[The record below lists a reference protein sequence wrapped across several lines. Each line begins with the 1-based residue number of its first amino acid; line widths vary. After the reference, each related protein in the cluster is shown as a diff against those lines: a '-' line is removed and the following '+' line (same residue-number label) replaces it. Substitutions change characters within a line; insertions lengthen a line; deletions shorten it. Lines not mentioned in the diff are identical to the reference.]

1 MQNAAD
7 VNDLGAATSTS
18 NFFRSLGAVFGAA
31 AAGSL
36 VTDRLASGLD
46 DALSAERLE
55 ELGGAEGLIRSPKA
69 VKDGPEDLQE
79 VVTAVV
85 ADAVSTVFGWIVPL
99 ILVIL
104 ALGFAVRERPLRT
117 ASAMSPD
124 AAADG

>member
-1 MQNAAD
+1 MQD
-7 VNDLGAATSTS
+7 FPED
-18 NFFRSLGAVFGAA
+18 F
-31 AAGSL
+31 
-36 VTDRLASGLD
+36 
-46 DALSAERLE
+46 
-55 ELGGAEGLIRSPKA
+55 
-69 VKDGPEDLQE
+69 PEDLQE